1 MSNLLVLGSYG
12 DMTGGTATVLNSVV
26 PRLKNSFNEIL
37 VIAPRKR
44 RRFYSDFS
52 EDNLKVRYQ
61 PCGTV
66 PRLVVSQPFI
76 KMARVWR
83 RIQKELK
90 NFQPD
95 VTWVNDEGLQIAAKL
110 ARVEN
115 MVRTVHGLPRGAM
128 EAEREVINIYAWK
141 LYMWIL
147 SNLEREGLKHVSA
160 ITTYSN
166 YLKNKINSLYSPK
179 APIYVIPNGIDS
191 NLFHPIPAER
201 QNVITYVGIFAIVKG
216 MRTLFH
222 AMKIVHQ
229 KYPEWKLWLVGDT
242 FDQSM
247 QYFTNIYNR
256 GVVWMG
262 HVPHK
267 DVPKIL
273 NQSKIFVMPTW
284 RDGFEIALMEA
295 VASGVPSITT
305 GAYERKEIYKDL
317 VTFCA
322 LNNPADLA
330 EKISFVIE
338 NWEEQYQKAQK
349 ASEIARKKYSWDSIA
364 KEYLKVFEHV
374 LQN

>member
-1 MSNLLVLGSYG
+1 LVLGSYG

-37 VIAPRKR
+37 VIAPRRR

-76 KMARVWR
+76 KIARVWR

-115 MVRTVHGLPRGAM
+115 RVRTVHGLPRGAM

-166 YLKNKINSLYSPK
+166 YLKNKINSFYSPK